1 MYFFNDKENMNL
13 IDAFIRAGVALI
25 LFYIGISQEQVLLF
39 PISAFLLFT
48 SVSKSCLIYSLFGIN
63 KSMLKLNYYLNFLP
77 KHNPSPV
84 FIFTIE
90 GEIGFQNSI
99 SKELLPEIKNIN
111 SFGSHNYTDV
121 LSVQY
126 KRDNLTYQVNI
137 KFISEMNA
145 FFAYVTDISAVINL
159 QTEIEETQIEIVE
172 LMGMIGETR
181 SKETGNHVKRVA
193 EYSKLLA
200 LKLGLSE
207 REAEMIRVASPMH
220 DIGKVGIPDAI
231 LNKPGKLTYEEFEIM
246 KMHSELGHDLLKF
259 SQREILKIA
268 AIVAHEHHEKYNG
281 KGYPR
286 GLKGEDIH
294 IYGRITSVAD
304 VFDALGSE
312 RVYKKAWDLD
322 CILKL
327 LKEERGVSFDP
338 QIIDLFLENLEEF
351 LVIRDRYQDVSEED
365 LLNAIIEVKL
375 TSIPL
380 YDAIYFQFS

>member
-1 MYFFNDKENMNL
+1 MYFFSNKENIKL
-13 IDAFIRAGVALI
+13 IDAFIRAITASV
-25 LFYIGISQEQVLLF
+25 LFYIAITQDQMLLF
-39 PISAFLLFT
+39 PVSTFLLFT
-48 SVSKSCLIYSLFGIN
+48 AVTKSCIIYSWFGIN
-63 KSMLKLNYYLNFLP
+63 NSMLKLNYYLNFLP
-77 KHNPSPV
+77 KFNPSPV
-84 FIFTIE
+84 FIFTAQ
-90 GEIGFQNSI
+90 GEIGFQNTI

-111 SFGSHNYTDV
+111 GFGCYNYMDMTN
-121 LSVQY
+121 VQY
-126 KRDNLTYQVNI
+126 EKDDLIYQVNI
-137 KFISEMNA
+137 KYVQPMDA
-145 FFAYVTDISAVINL
+145 FFVYVTDISAVINL
-159 QTEIEETQIEIVE
+159 QTEIEETQIEIVD

-246 KMHSELGHDLLKF
+246 KMHSELGYDLLK
-259 SQREILKIA
+259 SSKREILKIA

-281 KGYPR
+281 KGYPQ
-286 GLKGEDIH
+286 GLSAEEIH

-365 LLNAIIEVKL
+365 LLNALLEEEELVL
-375 TSIPL
+375 S
-380 YDAIYFQFS
+380 

>member
-1 MYFFNDKENMNL
+1 MYFFNDKENVNL
-13 IDAFIRAGVALI
+13 IDAFIRAVVATT
-25 LFYIGISQEQVLLF
+25 LFYIGITQEQVLLV

-48 SVSKSCLIYSLFGIN
+48 AVSRSCITYSLFGIN

-77 KHNPSPV
+77 KYNPSPV
-84 FIFTIE
+84 FIFTAE
-90 GEIGFQNSI
+90 GKIGFQNRI
-99 SKELLPEIKNIN
+99 SKELLPEIKTIN
-111 SFGSHNYTDV
+111 DFGCRNYTQM
-121 LSVQY
+121 SHIQY
-126 KRDNLTYQVNI
+126 QKNNLTYQVNI
-137 KFISEMNA
+137 KYVTQMNA
-145 FFAYVTDISAVINL
+145 FFTYVTDISTVVNL
-159 QTEIEETQIEIVE
+159 QNEIEDTQIEIVD

-246 KMHSELGHDLLKF
+246 KMHAELGYDLLKY
-259 SQREILKIA
+259 STRDILKVA
-268 AIVAHEHHEKYNG
+268 AIVAHQHHEKYNG

-312 RVYKKAWDLD
+312 RVYKKAWELD
-322 CILKL
+322 RILTY

-338 QIIDLFLENLEEF
+338 KIIDLFLENLEEF
-351 LVIRDRYQDVSEED
+351 LVIRDRYQDVSEKD
-365 LLNAIIEVKL
+365 LLNALLEEKEPVL
-375 TSIPL
+375 S
-380 YDAIYFQFS
+380 

>member
-1 MYFFNDKENMNL
+1 MYFFSNKENIKL
-13 IDAFIRAGVALI
+13 IDAFIRAITASV
-25 LFYIGISQEQVLLF
+25 LFYIAITQDQMLLF
-39 PISAFLLFT
+39 PVSTFLLFT
-48 SVSKSCLIYSLFGIN
+48 AVTKSCIIYSWFGIN
-63 KSMLKLNYYLNFLP
+63 NSMLKLNYYLNFLP
-77 KHNPSPV
+77 KFNPSPV
-84 FIFTIE
+84 FIFTAQ
-90 GEIGFQNSI
+90 GEIGFQNTI
-99 SKELLPEIKNIN
+99 SKELLPEIENIN
-111 SFGSHNYTDV
+111 GFGCYNYMDMTN
-121 LSVQY
+121 VQY
-126 KRDNLTYQVNI
+126 EKDDLIYQVNI
-137 KFISEMNA
+137 KYVQPMDA
-145 FFAYVTDISAVINL
+145 FFVYVTDISAVINL
-159 QTEIEETQIEIVE
+159 QTEIEETQIEIVD

-246 KMHSELGHDLLKF
+246 KMHSELGYDLLK
-259 SQREILKIA
+259 SSKREILKIA

-281 KGYPR
+281 KGYPQ
-286 GLKGEDIH
+286 GLSAEEIH

-322 CILKL
+322 CILKF
-327 LKEERGVSFDP
+327 LKEERGISFDP

-351 LVIRDRYQDVSEED
+351 LVIRDSYQDVSEED
-365 LLNAIIEVKL
+365 LLNALLEEEELVL
-375 TSIPL
+375 S
-380 YDAIYFQFS
+380 

>member
-1 MYFFNDKENMNL
+1 MYFFNDKENVNL
-13 IDAFIRAGVALI
+13 IDAFIRAVVATT
-25 LFYIGISQEQVLLF
+25 LFYIGITQEQVLLV
-39 PISAFLLFT
+39 PISAFILFT
-48 SVSKSCLIYSLFGIN
+48 AVSRSCIIYSLFGIN
-63 KSMLKLNYYLNFLP
+63 KSILKLNYYLNFLP
-77 KHNPSPV
+77 KYNPSPV
-84 FIFTIE
+84 FIFTEE
-90 GEIGFQNSI
+90 GKIGFQNRV
-99 SKELLPEIKNIN
+99 SKELLPEIKTIN
-111 SFGSHNYTDV
+111 DFGCHNYIEM
-121 LSVQY
+121 SRIQY
-126 KRDNLTYQVNI
+126 QKNDLTYQVNI
-137 KFISEMNA
+137 KYVTQMNA
-145 FFAYVTDISAVINL
+145 FFTYVTDISTVVNL
-159 QTEIEETQIEIVE
+159 QNEIEDTQIEIVD

-246 KMHSELGHDLLKF
+246 KMHAELGYDLLKY
-259 SQREILKIA
+259 STRDILKVA
-268 AIVAHEHHEKYNG
+268 AIVAHQHHEKYNG

-312 RVYKKAWDLD
+312 RVYKKAWELD
-322 CILKL
+322 RILTY

-338 QIIDLFLENLEEF
+338 KIIDLFLENLEEF
-351 LVIRDRYQDVSEED
+351 LVIRDRYQDVSEKD
-365 LLNAIIEVKL
+365 LLNALLEEKEPVL
-375 TSIPL
+375 S
-380 YDAIYFQFS
+380 